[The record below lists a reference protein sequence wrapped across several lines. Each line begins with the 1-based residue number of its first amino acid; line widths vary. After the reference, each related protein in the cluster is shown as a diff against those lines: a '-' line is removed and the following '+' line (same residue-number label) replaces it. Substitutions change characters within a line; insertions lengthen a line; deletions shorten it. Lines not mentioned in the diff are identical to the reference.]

1 MYNKVKSYIEKNH
14 MLEGVG
20 RVVVGLSGG
29 ADSVCLLLMLKRY
42 ISENGIY
49 GNTELVA
56 VHVHHGIRG
65 TEADSDAQFCSRLC
79 KENGIEYKEYAYDVP
94 RLAKEHGLGEEEMG
108 RLLRYQAFR
117 ENSRAHCPNAG
128 GVIAVAHHQNDQAET
143 VLFHIARGSSV
154 AGGRGMEPVAGDII
168 RPLLCVTKREIESW
182 LTDRNILFCTDST
195 NFEDTYARNAIR
207 LKVIPYLT
215 EHVNEG
221 AVANICRY
229 ADRMAQVDDYIKKQ
243 AAVAYKKYIISDT
256 ICGQTDKENFKAVP
270 DALNRRDDMS
280 YVKNH
285 SIIIKKELAGEHPV
299 IIKAVI
305 YDALK
310 SMCGAKDLEE
320 KHVEACVAL
329 FEKQSGK
336 SINLPKN
343 IVAKRE
349 YQGIVLSNM
358 CNNRNDADEDAECM
372 IYESIIIR
380 DSSNEA
386 DYSQLLENIIDK
398 NLMNDNCTKYFDYG
412 KIKQYIAKSHDEAGL
427 VMRHRAEGDYMIIG
441 YAQPE
446 HTEHRKKI
454 KEIFIDSKV
463 PAKDRD
469 KVWLCAVGKRI
480 LWAAGVRRCA
490 DFLVDRDT
498 SQLLKLELKQ
508 KEE

>member
-1 MYNKVKSYIEKNH
+1 
-14 MLEGVG
+14 
-20 RVVVGLSGG
+20 
-29 ADSVCLLLMLKRY
+29 
-42 ISENGIY
+42 
-49 GNTELVA
+49 
-56 VHVHHGIRG
+56 
-65 TEADSDAQFCSRLC
+65 
-79 KENGIEYKEYAYDVP
+79 
-94 RLAKEHGLGEEEMG
+94 
-108 RLLRYQAFR
+108 
-117 ENSRAHCPNAG
+117 
-128 GVIAVAHHQNDQAET
+128 
-143 VLFHIARGSSV
+143 
-154 AGGRGMEPVAGDII
+154 
-168 RPLLCVTKREIESW
+168 
-182 LTDRNILFCTDST
+182 
-195 NFEDTYARNAIR
+195 
-207 LKVIPYLT
+207 
-215 EHVNEG
+215 
-221 AVANICRY
+221 
-229 ADRMAQVDDYIKKQ
+229 
-243 AAVAYKKYIISDT
+243 
-256 ICGQTDKENFKAVP
+256 
-270 DALNRRDDMS
+270 MS

-285 SIIIKKELAGEHPV
+285 SIIIKKELAGEHSV

-320 KHVEACVAL
+320 KHVEACVSL
-329 FEKQSGK
+329 FGKQSGK

-349 YQGIVLSNM
+349 YQGIVLSDM
-358 CNNRNDADEDAECM
+358 FNNRNAADDDTECM

-380 DSSNEA
+380 DAGNET
-386 DYSQLLENIIDK
+386 DYLQLLENIIDK

-412 KIKQYIAKSHDEAGL
+412 KIEQYIAKSNDEAGL

-441 YAQPE
+441 YAQSE

-508 KEE
+508 KE

>member
-1 MYNKVKSYIEKNH
+1 MYNKVKLFIEKNH

-29 ADSVCLLLMLKRY
+29 ADSVCLLLMLERY
-42 ISENGIY
+42 ISENGLQGSI
-49 GNTELVA
+49 ELAA

-65 TEADSDAQFCSRLC
+65 AEADSDARFCSRLC
-79 KENGIEYKEYAYDVP
+79 KDNGIEYKEYAYDVP
-94 RLAKEHGLGEEEMG
+94 RLAKEHGVGEEEMG

-117 ENSRAHCPNAG
+117 RNIREHCKNAG

-168 RPLLCVTKREIESW
+168 RPLLCLTKREIESW

-215 EHVNEG
+215 EYVNEG
-221 AVANICRY
+221 ALANICRY

-243 AAVAYKKYIISDT
+243 AAAAYKKYIISDT

-320 KHVEACVAL
+320 KHVEACVSL
-329 FEKQSGK
+329 FGKQSGK

-349 YQGIVLSNM
+349 YQGIVLSDM
-358 CNNRNDADEDAECM
+358 FNNRNAADDDTECM

-380 DSSNEA
+380 DAGNET
-386 DYSQLLENIIDK
+386 DYLQLLENIIDK

-412 KIKQYIAKSHDEAGL
+412 KIEQYIAKSNDEAGL

-441 YAQPE
+441 YAQSE

-508 KEE
+508 KE